1 MAAALSSRST
11 DSYCGRLKSHERP
24 LPGAPPLLPLSLCGR
39 PAVACN
45 ASTFCAALACGRDST
60 AVKPVSEAI
69 DSVRVTGR
77 TGSRSSPLVSAEL
90 LALCPKEAGSRRG
103 CGRAAAAAWGPEPVR
118 TGSGPVSS
126 VMSMMTGALPFGAV
140 EEEEGWEAGWKANVV
155 RSMVG
160 AEVPLKEEGSRR
172 RFIRP
177 DEPDWRD
184 HKGQ

>member
-1 MAAALSSRST
+1 M
-11 DSYCGRLKSHERP
+11 
-24 LPGAPPLLPLSLCGR
+24 
-39 PAVACN
+39 ACN

-177 DEPDWRD
+177 DEPDCATTRGNKKRQLEVSSRGPID
-184 HKGQ
+184 R

>member
-1 MAAALSSRST
+1 M
-11 DSYCGRLKSHERP
+11 
-24 LPGAPPLLPLSLCGR
+24 
-39 PAVACN
+39 ACN

-103 CGRAAAAAWGPEPVR
+103 CGRAAAAAWFR
-118 TGSGPVSS
+118 STGSGPVSS

-177 DEPDWRD
+177 DEPDCATTRGNKKRQLEVSSRGPID
-184 HKGQ
+184 R